1 MKLIFQAYKKT
12 DQILLCQLSI
22 TVKKKKK
29 KKKKS
34 KKAHKRYQKLF
45 EEKIKQEKKS
55 NVASYITIRL
65 KEKVI
70 NVNVSINI
78 LQKFF

>member
-29 KKKKS
+29 KKKKNR
-34 KKAHKRYQKLF
+34 KKR
-45 EEKIKQEKKS
+45 IKDITNFLKK
-55 NVASYITIRL
+55 
-65 KEKVI
+65 K
-70 NVNVSINI
+70 
-78 LQKFF
+78 

>member
-22 TVKKKKK
+22 TEKK

-34 KKAHKRYQKLF
+34 KKR
-45 EEKIKQEKKS
+45 IKDVKNFLKK
-55 NVASYITIRL
+55 
-65 KEKVI
+65 K
-70 NVNVSINI
+70 
-78 LQKFF
+78 

>member
-22 TVKKKKK
+22 TVKKK

-65 KEKVI
+65 KEKAI

-78 LQKFF
+78 IQKFF

>member
-29 KKKKS
+29 KKNRKKRIKDIKNFL
-34 KKAHKRYQKLF
+34 KKK
-45 EEKIKQEKKS
+45 
-55 NVASYITIRL
+55 
-65 KEKVI
+65 
-70 NVNVSINI
+70 
-78 LQKFF
+78 

>member
-29 KKKKS
+29 KKKK
-34 KKAHKRYQKLF
+34 KKN
-45 EEKIKQEKKS
+45 KK
-55 NVASYITIRL
+55 
-65 KEKVI
+65 KK
-70 NVNVSINI
+70 
-78 LQKFF
+78 

>member
-22 TVKKKKK
+22 TEK

-34 KKAHKRYQKLF
+34 KKR
-45 EEKIKQEKKS
+45 IKDVKNFLKK
-55 NVASYITIRL
+55 
-65 KEKVI
+65 K
-70 NVNVSINI
+70 
-78 LQKFF
+78 

>member
-22 TVKKKKK
+22 TEKKK

-34 KKAHKRYQKLF
+34 KKR
-45 EEKIKQEKKS
+45 IKDIKNFLKK
-55 NVASYITIRL
+55 
-65 KEKVI
+65 K
-70 NVNVSINI
+70 
-78 LQKFF
+78 